1 MLKITA
7 ETNKTEKIQQRNS
20 MKLKVS
26 SLKRLTKLTNFV
38 RWNKEK
44 RRIKL
49 LKSQVKE
56 HYYYSTKIKKESEI
70 AMNKCRPK
78 IG

>member
-38 RWNKEK
+38 RWNKKREK
-44 RRIKL
+44 N
-49 LKSQVKE
+49 QV
-56 HYYYSTKIKKESEI
+56 TKIISERTLLLLYKNKKGI
-70 AMNKCRPK
+70 
-78 IG
+78 